1 MALSEKWLMQKKL
14 LGIQEKLE
22 ETVREKTDS
31 LRQSNKKLMAE
42 ILERS
47 SLAEELQQK
56 SDKLMEMNTALEV
69 ILNKREK
76 DKEGLEEKIM
86 LNIKDR
92 IKPFINKLNNSNLTD
107 KQHSYLQIIESNLK
121 ELVSS
126 FSKSLSSIYLNLTPT
141 EIQVANLIRQ
151 GRLSKDISTILHVS
165 EKTVETH
172 RKNIR
177 KKLGITNRK
186 ENLRT
191 ILMSLEK

>member
-1 MALSEKWLMQKKL
+1 
-14 LGIQEKLE
+14 
-22 ETVREKTDS
+22 
-31 LRQSNKKLMAE
+31 
-42 ILERS
+42 
-47 SLAEELQQK
+47 
-56 SDKLMEMNTALEV
+56 MEMNTALEV
-69 ILNKREK
+69 ILKKREMDKK
-76 DKEGLEEKIM
+76 DLEEKVM
-86 LNIKDR
+86 FNIKDR
-92 IKPFINKLNNSNLTD
+92 ITPFTKKLKSTSLTD
-107 KQHSYLQIIESNLK
+107 KQLSYLQIIESNLK